1 MTSLPLTEPPAI
13 ADVRAAATRIAGVA
27 VRTPLLE
34 APLLNDKIGARLLLK
49 PECLQRTGSFKF
61 RGAYNRISMIPEQ
74 ARGRG
79 VVAYSPGNHA
89 QGVAAA
95 ARMLSTPATIIM
107 PADAPTIKRANTEA
121 WGATVVPYDRYIESR
136 EEIGAALAE
145 RTGASIVRPYDDP
158 GIIAGQGTI
167 GLEIAAQATELGAAL
182 DAVLVCCGGGG
193 LVSGTALALSDA
205 APGVPVWC
213 VEPEE
218 FDDTRRSL
226 ASGTRQ
232 SNAAEARSICDA
244 LLAPTPGDITF
255 ALNARLLAGGLAVSD
270 DEALAAMATAFEA
283 FKVVLEPGGAVALA
297 AALSGKLPIDGKT
310 IAVVGSGGN
319 VDPAVFRQALERA

>member
-79 VVAYSPGNHA
+79 VVAYSSGNHA

-193 LVSGTALALSDA
+193 LLAGVAAAYKLSGSKARVV
-205 APGVPVWC
+205 G
-213 VEPEE
+213 VEPEGAQSMAISVRE
-218 FDDTRRSL
+218 GEHSWCPDGGKTETIAHGSARG
-226 ASGTRQ
+226 GTRVIV
-232 SNAAEARSICDA
+232 SHLSRE
-244 LLAPTPGDITF
+244 
-255 ALNARLLAGGLAVSD
+255 RLFS
-270 DEALAAMATAFEA
+270 
-283 FKVVLEPGGAVALA
+283 
-297 AALSGKLPIDGKT
+297 
-310 IAVVGSGGN
+310 
-319 VDPAVFRQALERA
+319 